1 MLRRS
6 TGMTPTESLLSSPTL
21 CRSLWR
27 LSMAGDVTLLYV
39 YVKVSMPAVALLS
52 EGQDGRAP
60 LGLCAMMGAVRR
72 SESAKGLL
80 AALAM
85 LVLAMQLVAPS
96 GFMPVRTERGVVV
109 TLCTGQGEI
118 GRASSRERVCQYVYI
133 SVVAVSLKN
142 KYENVRTRE

>member
-72 SESAKGLL
+72 SESAKVLL

-96 GFMPVRTERGVVV
+96 GFLPVRTERGVLV
-109 TLCTGQGEI
+109 TLCTGQGDVNHVAL
-118 GRASSRERVCQYVYI
+118 GRTRCGERV
-133 SVVAVSLKN
+133 
-142 KYENVRTRE
+142 R